1 MGMDGHPELLRR
13 ALDELGEDALGDQV
27 GDVRPYGVHPEDEV
41 GLGGGHDLEE
51 TVWLPLDERL
61 ADGSEGELGLLDLVA
76 LLLCLGLGEPE
87 RGDLGAAEGNARD
100 QVLVHGHRVLAGHV
114 LDGDDPLVPRRIHAV
129 LGRPPI
135 LVHLDD
141 APVVHLDVGRVE
153 VEVLGH
159 GPAPDGDQER
169 LGLQSIAPVGLAG
182 RRVLAA
188 VGAALSHCIFLLA
201 GAGARDL
208 YLHAVVGLLQ
218 ASGIGLGAREDPHA
232 ASLELLLEGFGD
244 LRVLQGDDTV
254 EDLDYRHLGA
264 EVVVHAGEL
273 DAHRAAAEDD
283 DGLGVVIIV
292 RRDVVARD
300 DLLAVE
306 LQPRQRADSRSCG
319 DQDVLG
325 LELLGLAVVALYLYL
340 LWLDKGT
347 GAIEDLD
354 LVLLHQALDAF
365 AELVDDLLAALG
377 GLRVVELDVAY
388 LYPKLLAVPGIV
400 ELGRRLEE
408 RLGRDAADVQA
419 RPAEVSTL
427 PLLYERHA
435 HAELAR
441 PYGRDV
447 TRVSAAD
454 YHEIELVR
462 HPKTPFVIA
471 FFPTYT
477 AVTRM
482 LTAALP
488 PHHSISGTPGR
499 SASACR
505 RSSPAPP
512 RPRIPPGTARRAS
525 RRPAGSSGARRG
537 G

>member
-41 GLGGGHDLEE
+41 GLGVGHDLEE

-61 ADGSEGELGLLDLVA
+61 ADGPEGELGLLDLVA

-87 RGDLGAAEGNARD
+87 RGDLGTAEGNARD

-114 LDGDDPLVPRRIHAV
+114 LDGDDPLVPRGVGEPVAPDHVPRRIHAV

-141 APVVHLDVGRVE
+141 APVVNLDVGHVE
-153 VEVLGH
+153 VEILGH

-188 VGAALSHCIFLLA
+188 VGAALSLCLFLLA
-201 GAGARDL
+201 GIGA
-208 YLHAVVGLLQ
+208 
-218 ASGIGLGAREDPHA
+218 
-232 ASLELLLEGFGD
+232 
-244 LRVLQGDDTV
+244 
-254 EDLDYRHLGA
+254 RHLGA

-273 DAHRAAAEDD
+273 DAHRAAPEDD
-283 DGLGVVIIV
+283 DGLGVVIVV

-325 LELLGLAVVALYLYL
+325 LELLGLAVVALDLYL

-354 LVLLHQALDAF
+354 FVLLHQALDAF

-388 LYPKLLAVPGIV
+388 LYPELLTIPSIV
-400 ELGRRLEE
+400 ELGRGLEE
-408 RLGRDAADVQA
+408 GLGRDAADVQA
-419 RPAEVSTL
+419 RPAEVSAL

-447 TRVSAAD
+447 SPVSAAD
-454 YHEIELVR
+454 YHEIELFR

-471 FFPTYT
+471 F
-477 AVTRM
+477 
-482 LTAALP
+482 
-488 PHHSISGTPGR
+488 S
-499 SASACR
+499 
-505 RSSPAPP
+505 
-512 RPRIPPGTARRAS
+512 PRIPQLREC
-525 RRPAGSSGARRG
+525 
-537 G
+537 